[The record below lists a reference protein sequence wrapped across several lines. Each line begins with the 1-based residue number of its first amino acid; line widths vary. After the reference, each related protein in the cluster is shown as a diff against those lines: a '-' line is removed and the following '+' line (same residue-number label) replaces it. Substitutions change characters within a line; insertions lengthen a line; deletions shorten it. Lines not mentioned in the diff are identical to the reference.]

1 MIKKFIALIAISMIA
16 LSALAG
22 QAFAQSKP
30 RVLISTDLG
39 AADHDDAQAMI
50 HAVLHANE
58 VNYRGFVITRSKDE
72 GVANGVSRS
81 GVAMLQGIT
90 AAYGRDLANLRS
102 HDASY
107 PSEATLNSL
116 IVRGAFDSAWPG
128 TLSAG
133 ARKIITEAR
142 ASSASN
148 PLYILTWGPIHD
160 AAAAL
165 RSAPDIVPIVRLISV
180 AGLGQDTT
188 HPQAFNWLR
197 SQVGNNSQY
206 RNLWWVNAEETIRGM
221 YMVPG
226 QSTRASQE
234 SHIPWVRTNVNGHG
248 SLGNLFWNFYTYN
261 TSFGRPADVSPDG
274 LKMGDTPS
282 LLYLLDS
289 AGNNNDPTAN
299 SWGGRYRKTT
309 LGNRTWEDRTESS
322 LAIGEFNGART
333 VYQYRSAIF
342 ADFAQRMDWARTRN

>member
-1 MIKKFIALIAISMIA
+1 MFKKFVAVAAVSLVA
-16 LSALAG
+16 LSAISG
-22 QAFAQSKP
+22 QALAQTKP

-50 HAVLHANE
+50 HAVLYANS

-72 GVANGVSRS
+72 GIANGVSRS
-81 GVAMLQGIT
+81 GDAMMKGIF
-90 AAYGRDLANLRS
+90 AAYGRDLSKLRS
-102 HDASY
+102 HDSSY
-107 PSEATLNSL
+107 PSEATLVNM
-116 IVRGAFDSAWPG
+116 IARGAFDSAWPG
-128 TLSAG
+128 TLSTG

-142 ASSASN
+142 ASSSSN

-165 RSAPDIVPIVRLISV
+165 REAPDIVPRVRLISV
-180 AGLGQDTT
+180 AGLGQDTA

-197 SQVGNNSQY
+197 NAVNTSSTY
-206 RNLWWVNAEETIRGM
+206 RNLWWINAEETIRGM

-234 SHIPWVRTNVNGHG
+234 SHIPWVSTNVRNHG
-248 SLGNLFWNFYTYN
+248 NLGNLFWNSYTYN
-261 TSFGRPADVSPDG
+261 TSFGRPADISPDG

-282 LLYLLDS
+282 LLYLIDG
-289 AGNNNDPTAN
+289 ANNSSPTSS
-299 SWGGRYRKTT
+299 SWGGSYRKTS
-309 LGNRTWEDRTESS
+309 LGNNTWEDRTESS

-333 VYQYRSAIF
+333 VYQYRSSIF
-342 ADFAQRMDWARTRN
+342 SSFAQRMDWARAAR

>member
-1 MIKKFIALIAISMIA
+1 MIKRFIAVAAVSVMALSMI
-16 LSALAG
+16 SG

-50 HAVLHANE
+50 HALLYANNF
-58 VNYRGFVITRSKDE
+58 NYRGFVITRSHDE
-72 GVANGVSRS
+72 GIAAGVARS
-81 GVAMLQGIT
+81 GVAMLQGMIT
-90 AAYGRDLANLRS
+90 AYGRDLAKLRT
-102 HDASY
+102 HDSSY
-107 PSEATLNSL
+107 PSQASLNAL

-142 ASSASN
+142 ASSATN

-165 RSAPDIVPIVRLISV
+165 RSAPDIVPRVRLISV
-180 AGLGQDTT
+180 AGLAQDTA

-197 SQVGNNSQY
+197 SAVSSNSAY
-206 RNLWWVNAEETIRGM
+206 RNLWWINSAETIRGM

-226 QSTRASQE
+226 LNTRASQE

-248 SLGNLFWNFYTYN
+248 SLGNLFWNSYTYN
-261 TSFGRPADVSPDG
+261 TSFGRPANISPDG

-282 LLYLLDS
+282 LLYLIDNV
-289 AGNNNDPTAN
+289 NNNDPLAS
-299 SWGGRYRKTT
+299 SWGGRYRKTS
-309 LGNRTWEDRTESS
+309 LGLRTWEDRTESS
-322 LAIGEFNGART
+322 LAIGEFSGART
-333 VYQYRSAIF
+333 VYQHRSAIF
-342 ADFAQRMDWARTRN
+342 ASFAQRLDWARAAR